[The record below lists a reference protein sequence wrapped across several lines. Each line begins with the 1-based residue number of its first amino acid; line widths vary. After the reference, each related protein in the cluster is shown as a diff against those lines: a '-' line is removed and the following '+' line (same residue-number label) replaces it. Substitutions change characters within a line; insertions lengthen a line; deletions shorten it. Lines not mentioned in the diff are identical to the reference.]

1 MEMYTQEALA
11 VEEALTTMGVFA
23 TSIWFIFFL
32 VGFIFFGVLTFK
44 LAHHKGYKG
53 YFWTGAFLGFIGLIY
68 VVGLPDN
75 RRRRH
80 RSSED
85 AE

>member
-1 MEMYTQEALA
+1 MEMYTQESLA
-11 VEEALTTMGVFA
+11 VEEALTAMGVFA

-75 RRRRH
+75 RRRH